1 MPGTWRT
8 RTFLLVALLMSHAG
22 VYATAPVAGQV
33 PGRRVI
39 AVSAERFEFWPSEI
53 TLAEGEEVEI
63 RHQSQDTVHGFRI
76 IGTSTNVIV
85 PKRGRGEV
93 AVLFR
98 AERSGRYT
106 FECSRM
112 CGAGHN
118 FMRGELKAGERSA
131 SNGSGGV
138 SR

>member
-1 MPGTWRT
+1 MPYTWRM
-8 RTFLLVALLMSHAG
+8 RTFLIAALLLSHAG
-22 VYATAPVAGQV
+22 VHATAPLAGQV

-63 RHQSQDTVHGFRI
+63 RLQSQDTVHGFRI

-98 AERSGRYT
+98 AERSGRFT

-131 SNGSGGV
+131 GERSSGGA
-138 SR
+138 R

>member
-1 MPGTWRT
+1 MVVLMPSAWRAFT
-8 RTFLLVALLMSHAG
+8 LLLAALLLSHAG
-22 VYATAPVAGQV
+22 VSATAPMAGQV
-33 PGRRVI
+33 AGRRVI

-63 RHQSQDTVHGFRI
+63 RLQSQDTVHGFRI

-98 AERSGRYT
+98 AERQGRYT

-118 FMRGELKAGERSA
+118 FMRGELKAGARSEGA
-131 SNGSGGV
+131 S
-138 SR
+138 R